1 MSLTKATYSLIEGAP
16 VNVLDYGATGD
27 GTTDDHAAFS
37 AALTAASGRTLYVP
51 NPAVAYKI
59 GTGVLAV
66 PNNTAIVGETPKATK
81 IRHAYNGN
89 MFTLGDGASLVNLY
103 LDGDNGGFTGK
114 AVSVLGANGRQL
126 IESCKITAF
135 TDECLYFE
143 KDAGSQSTITNLTAS
158 RTSAGTG
165 TGRYAI
171 VVENALTTG
180 TLAVPRK
187 FTQIET
193 GGTCSFSF
201 GGANNLYVSNSFLS
215 DLEYTTNSRA
225 VFLTGCRIANAA
237 TLEVF
242 GANHTI
248 VGCDVGPEITLSAI
262 DNCAIQGNSYNN
274 LPIVLNSGNARNLVD
289 QWVLAYTPVLTAAG
303 TAPVLGNGTL
313 TGSYSFD
320 GSRCFYEILLTL
332 GSTTTLGT
340 GELIFSLPAET
351 SAICVCGTAWISAAA
366 TNYTAIAKANSAASI
381 MSLVR
386 DTSGSVTF
394 NSPGVFTTGDFIRIT
409 GSFFAQNS

>member
-1 MSLTKATYSLIEGAP
+1 
-16 VNVLDYGATGD
+16 
-27 GTTDDHAAFS
+27 
-37 AALTAASGRTLYVP
+37 
-51 NPAVAYKI
+51 
-59 GTGVLAV
+59 
-66 PNNTAIVGETPKATK
+66 
-81 IRHAYNGN
+81 

-114 AVSVLGANGRQL
+114 AVSALGANGRQL

-248 VGCDVGPEITLSAI
+248 VGCDIGPAVTLSSI

-289 QWVLAYTPVLTAAG
+289 QWVVAYTPVLTSAG

-313 TGSYSFD
+313 TGSFSFD

-340 GELIFSLPAET
+340 GELRFSLPAET

-366 TNYTAIAKANSAASI
+366 TNYTAIAKANSAASV

-394 NSPGVFTTGDFIRIT
+394 NSPGTFATGDFIRVT

>member
-1 MSLTKATYSLIEGAP
+1 MSLTKATYSMIEGTP
-16 VNVLDYGATGD
+16 INVLDYGATGD

-51 NPAVAYKI
+51 NPSVAYKI

-66 PNNTAIVGETPKATK
+66 PNNTAIVGETPKTTK
-81 IRHAYNGN
+81 IKHAYNGD

-103 LDGDNGGFTGK
+103 LDGDSGGYTGK
-114 AVSVLGANGRQL
+114 AVSALGANGRQL

-143 KDAGSQSTITNLTAS
+143 KDAGSQSTITNLTAF

-171 VVENALTTG
+171 VVEDVLTTG

-201 GGANNLYVSNSFLS
+201 GGANNFYVSDSFLS

-248 VGCDVGPEITLSAI
+248 VGS
-262 DNCAIQGNSYNN
+262 
-274 LPIVLNSGNARNLVD
+274 
-289 QWVLAYTPVLTAAG
+289 
-303 TAPVLGNGTL
+303 
-313 TGSYSFD
+313 
-320 GSRCFYEILLTL
+320 
-332 GSTTTLGT
+332 
-340 GELIFSLPAET
+340 
-351 SAICVCGTAWISAAA
+351 
-366 TNYTAIAKANSAASI
+366 
-381 MSLVR
+381 
-386 DTSGSVTF
+386 
-394 NSPGVFTTGDFIRIT
+394 
-409 GSFFAQNS
+409 

>member
-1 MSLTKATYSLIEGAP
+1 MTLTKATYSLIEGAP

-27 GTTDDHAAFS
+27 GSTDDHAAFS

-51 NPAVAYKI
+51 DPSVAYKI

-66 PNNTAIVGETPKATK
+66 PNDTAVVGETPKTTK
-81 IRHAYNGN
+81 IKHAYNGN

-103 LDGDNGGFTGK
+103 LDGDSGGFTGK
-114 AVSVLGANGRQL
+114 AVSVLGVNGRQT
-126 IESCKITAF
+126 IENCKITAF

-143 KDAGSQSTITNLTAS
+143 KDAGSQSSVINLTAS
-158 RTSAGTG
+158 RTAAGTG

-171 VVENALTTG
+171 VVEDVVTTAG
-180 TLAVPRK
+180 QAVPRK
-187 FTQIET
+187 FTHIET

-201 GGANNLYVSNSFLS
+201 GGANNFYVSDSFLS
-215 DLEYTTNSRA
+215 DLAYSTVSRA
-225 VFLTGCRIANAA
+225 VLITGCRIANAA
-237 TLEVF
+237 ALEIF

-248 VGCDVGPEITLSAI
+248 VGCDINPQITVSSI

-289 QWVLAYTPVLTAAG
+289 QSVVAYTPVLTSGG
-303 TAPVLGNGTL
+303 TAPVLGNGSL

-320 GSRCFYEILLTL
+320 GSRCFFEILFTL

-340 GELIFSLPAET
+340 GDLRFSLPAET
-351 SAICVCGTAWISAAA
+351 SAICVCGTAWMAVST
-366 TNYTAIAKANSAASI
+366 TNYTAIAKAGAASSI
-381 MSLVR
+381 VGLIR
-386 DTSGSVTF
+386 DTSGPVTF
-394 NSPGVFTTGDFIRIT
+394 NSPGTFATGDFIRVT